1 MSDRQKPKIGVVYRQ
16 TSTGHMYRF
25 NGEYK
30 PSEEFRDPA
39 LEFYRGWS
47 ALGPDVIGKLLG
59 EPWGWPHGYEEVSD
73 E

>member
-1 MSDRQKPKIGVVYRQ
+1 
-16 TSTGHMYRF
+16 MYRF

-47 ALGPDVIGKLLG
+47 ALAPDVIGKLLG